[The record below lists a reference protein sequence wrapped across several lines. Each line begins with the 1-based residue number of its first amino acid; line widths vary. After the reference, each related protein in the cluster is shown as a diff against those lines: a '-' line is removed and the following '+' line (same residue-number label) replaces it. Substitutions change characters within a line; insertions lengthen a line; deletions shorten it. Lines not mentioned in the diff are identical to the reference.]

1 MNYWKIKRR
10 IKFRFNGDCVLEDD
24 VDLILKRLK
33 EYLKNIDG
41 EEFKQIFLSYVE
53 YMARNY
59 GQDCLICEYAQTM
72 RAVNKFIKKY
82 KLDLERISLYKRD
95 ILYRWIKLG
104 FNESDILQLYYF
116 DKSIELLELFI
127 DEIENK
133 YL

>member
-41 EEFKQIFLSYVE
+41 EEFKKIFLSYVE

-59 GQDCLICEYAQTM
+59 GQDCLICEYDQIDYSHVKALVV
-72 RAVNKFIKKY
+72 A
-82 KLDLERISLYKRD
+82 D
-95 ILYRWIKLG
+95 ICTT
-104 FNESDILQLYYF
+104 
-116 DKSIELLELFI
+116 SIA
-127 DEIENK
+127 
-133 YL
+133 

>member
-1 MNYWKIKRR
+1 MLRPITNIRVASVR
-10 IKFRFNGDCVLEDD
+10 FSHFRLMTSTSFG
-24 VDLILKRLK
+24 
-33 EYLKNIDG
+33 
-41 EEFKQIFLSYVE
+41 KQIFLSYVE

>member
-1 MNYWKIKRR
+1 MNYWKIKRK
-10 IKFRFNGDCVLEDD
+10 IKFKFNGDCVLEDD
-24 VDLILKRLK
+24 IDLILKRLK
-33 EYLKNIDG
+33 EYLKDIDG
-41 EEFKQIFLSYVE
+41 EEFKKTFFGYVE

-59 GQDCLICEYAQTM
+59 GQNCFICEYDQM
-72 RAVNKFIKKY
+72 MKMVNKFIKKY
-82 KLDLERISLYKRD
+82 RLDFERISLYKRD

-116 DKSIELLELFI
+116 DKNIELLELFI

>member
-1 MNYWKIKRR
+1 MNYWKIKRK
-10 IKFRFNGDCVLEDD
+10 IKFNGDCVLEDD
-24 VDLILKRLK
+24 IDLILKRLK
-33 EYLKNIDG
+33 EYLKDIDG
-41 EEFKQIFLSYVE
+41 EEFKKTFFGYVE

-59 GQDCLICEYAQTM
+59 GQDCFICEYDQM
-72 RAVNKFIKKY
+72 MKMVNKFIKKY
-82 KLDLERISLYKRD
+82 RLDFERISLYKRD

-116 DKSIELLELFI
+116 DKNIELLELFI

>member
-82 KLDLERISLYKRD
+82 KEKED
-95 ILYRWIKLG
+95 IKLSS
-104 FNESDILQLYYF
+104 F
-116 DKSIELLELFI
+116 KSNNINYQTTYLF
-127 DEIENK
+127 
-133 YL
+133 LH